1 MRSVIAATIVATVMA
16 VPSWVPSSTADA
28 QCCVGKCPDSNTNKY
43 FSIADDS
50 GPWLCGETC
59 IRDSFYWVFH
69 LFEKNLTKATDMNTC
84 KDAGYTEYKET
95 VTHGGG
101 GLDCTLDLYACSKA
115 GGCEHPGAS
124 AASVIGTS
132 EDEELQCAN
141 RDEACNPGGSGFKEI
156 KCCPGDVCYEQVPA
170 GSGYICVGTANV
182 IESAELQV

>member
-1 MRSVIAATIVATVMA
+1 MG
-16 VPSWVPSSTADA
+16 
-28 QCCVGKCPDSNTNKY
+28 QCCLGACKDSAKNKY

-69 LFEKNLTKATDMNTC
+69 LFEKNLTKAADMNTC

-124 AASVIGTS
+124 AASLSAPAKMRNCTAQIVMKNATQGQWLQGDQVLPRRWNLCRASTS
-132 EDEELQCAN
+132 GLRWRVHMC
-141 RDEACNPGGSGFKEI
+141 
-156 KCCPGDVCYEQVPA
+156 
-170 GSGYICVGTANV
+170 
-182 IESAELQV
+182 